1 MDYDIDIE
9 KVVAE
14 IAKLEKENPKVCLQL
29 PDGLKLH
36 GDEIVDSIKEKL
48 KEKNF
53 SAELWLWA
61 SSNWGA
67 CDYPWYLKDQKF
79 DLLVNFGHVIFRKKF
94 VKGQI

>member
-14 IAKLEKENPKVCLQL
+14 VEKLGKKEPKVCLQL
-29 PDGLKLH
+29 PDGLKMH
-36 GDEIVDSIKEKL
+36 GDEIVDELHNLLSKKGI
-48 KEKNF
+48 
-53 SAELWLWA
+53 SAKIWLWA

-67 CDYPWYLKDQKF
+67 CDYPWYLKDHGF
-79 DLLVNFGHVIFRKKF
+79 DLLVNFGHVVFRKRF